1 MARAAVTFVCALA
14 LALGLLL
21 AVPPW
26 VQAEALDP
34 RLDAATRLYREEGA
48 EQALPVFEKLAAE
61 FAQGS
66 RTHDH
71 AAALH
76 YVGECHWR
84 LGNYAEAHRF
94 LDRALKIERVAGDRL
109 GEGKTLNVLGLLSW
123 DEGSYDAAIAS
134 FRKAGEIARAAG
146 DRKLE
151 GSSLNNLSLVYDEQ
165 GDYDTSL
172 KQYRRVLE
180 LYRQVDFPRGLGD
193 TLGNIGGVHLLL
205 GQFREALGYYQQ
217 ALRISE
223 QLESRPAMSQD
234 HGNIGL
240 CLLGLGEVDAAI
252 GHLDQ
257 AIELAQQAGMRQDQ
271 AYWFRVKG
279 NGFVEKGHYDLAL
292 LNYRAAL
299 AVYERVGA
307 KAEFLETLHD
317 SGRLHLLLGDSASA
331 EQDFQRALEMARTI
345 GLERGVTL
353 NLVALGDLELRRER
367 PDAAIGLYD
376 EARRR
381 AAEAGVQHAHALAL
395 LRLARVSRARQQ
407 LDQAAVQ
414 TDGALAIARRIGG
427 RNLEAE
433 ALYSRAELARVQ
445 RRFDA
450 ALQQY
455 QAAETAQARIG
466 DPELLW
472 QIHLGRARA
481 QEASGNVGAAIA
493 SLEAAVRLIEGV
505 RGRLQEPRFRS
516 GYVEDKFEVYL
527 ELMRLQLGQGRTGDA
542 FTTAERLRARSFV
555 EQLGGR
561 ATTPLTIDDR
571 RKELELRERVR
582 GLQRSLEDTGED
594 GAPAY
599 PERARN
605 RFSQELAHAEKQY
618 AAFLDDH
625 ARIHAAAGAAP
636 TVQAIQ
642 RRLAPDE
649 GLVEYVVGPANV
661 IAFVLTSR
669 EMQVATLPLRE
680 SDVTARIELLR
691 DLVRRP
697 GDDHW
702 MKPAARLS
710 VELFDPLERPGWLD
724 GVTRLYLV
732 PHGVLTYL
740 PFALLPRSSA
750 RAGDLL
756 VDRYTIAYLPAA
768 AALLRP
774 PTAVGDT
781 RSLLAVAPSR
791 GGLRHAPEEAR
802 AVDALFRP
810 HARMLI
816 GAEATESR
824 FKQVAGE
831 FRMLHLATHGHFNR
845 TSPLLSG
852 LELEADA
859 GDDGIL
865 RVHEILDLPLQANL
879 VTLSACDT
887 ALGSGYFADTPAGDE
902 FVALNR
908 AFLAAGS
915 ASVMATLWQVD
926 DEASVSLMKQ
936 FYGRLRTSIA
946 EGDAANALALAQ
958 RSLRRSPQLGH
969 PYYWAA
975 YVVIGEGASQGG
987 VARNSVGRTS

>member
-1 MARAAVTFVCALA
+1 MAPTTIKFVRA

-21 AVPPW
+21 AAPPW
-26 VQAEALDP
+26 ARAAALDP
-34 RLDAATRLYREEGA
+34 RLEAATQLYREEGA
-48 EQALPVFEKLAAE
+48 GKALPEFEKLAGE
-61 FAQGS
+61 FARGS

-76 YVGECHWR
+76 YIGECHWR
-84 LGNYAEAHRF
+84 LGDFADARRF
-94 LDRALKIERVAGDRL
+94 LERALQLERAAGDRL
-109 GEGKTLNVLGLLSW
+109 SEGKTLNVLGLLAW
-123 DEGSYDAAIAS
+123 DEGNYDAAIAN
-134 FRKAGEIARAAG
+134 FRKAGELARAAG

-172 KQYRRVLE
+172 EQYRQVLA
-180 LYRQVDFPRGLGD
+180 LYRDVDFPRGVGD

-205 GQFREALGYYQQ
+205 GQFREALAYYQQ

-223 QLESRPAMSQD
+223 QLESRAAMSQD

-279 NGFVEKGHYDLAL
+279 NGLVDKGRYDLGL

-299 AVYERVGA
+299 VIYERVGA

-317 SGRLHLLLGDSASA
+317 SGRLHLLLGDAASA
-331 EQDFQRALEMARTI
+331 EQDFRRALEMARAI
-345 GLERGVTL
+345 GLERGITL

-367 PDAAIGLYD
+367 PDAAIELYD

-381 AAEAGVQHAHALAL
+381 AAEAGVQHALALAL
-395 LRLARVSRARQQ
+395 LRLARVSRAQRK
-407 LDQAAVQ
+407 LDQAAAQ
-414 TDGALAIARRIGG
+414 TDDALAIARSIGG
-427 RNLEAE
+427 RDLESE

-445 RRFDA
+445 RRFDT

-455 QAAETAQARIG
+455 REAENAQSRIG

-472 QIHLGRARA
+472 QVLLGRARA
-481 QEASGNVGAAIA
+481 QEASGNVSGAIA
-493 SLEAAVRLIEGV
+493 SLEAAVQLIEGV

-516 GYVEDKFEVYL
+516 GYIEDKFEVYL
-527 ELMRLQLGQGRTGDA
+527 ELMRLQLKQGRTEDA
-542 FTTAERLRARSFV
+542 FSTAERLRARSFV

-561 ATTPLTIDDR
+561 ATVPLTVDDR
-571 RKELELRERVR
+571 RKEIELRERVR
-582 GLQRSLEDTGED
+582 GLQQSLEDTDES

-599 PERARN
+599 PERAIN
-605 RFSQELAHAEKQY
+605 RFSQELARAEKEY

-625 ARIHAAAGAAP
+625 ARSHGAIGVVP
-636 TVQAIQ
+636 TAQAIQ
-642 RRLAPDE
+642 RRLAPDQ
-649 GLVEYVVGPANV
+649 GLVEYVVGPESV
-661 IAFVLTSR
+661 IVFVLTTR
-669 EMQVATLPLRE
+669 AMQVKTLPLRE
-680 SDVTARIELLR
+680 PDVAARIDLLR
-691 DLVRRP
+691 DLIRRP
-697 GDDHW
+697 GDDRW
-702 MKPAARLS
+702 RKPAARLS
-710 VELFDPLERPGWLD
+710 TQLLEPVDRAGWLY
-724 GVTRLYLV
+724 GVRRLYVV

-740 PFALLPRSSA
+740 PFAVLPLPA
-750 RAGDLL
+750 AADGALL

-768 AALLRP
+768 AALLRVP
-774 PTAVGDT
+774 SAIDDR
-781 RSLLAVAPSR
+781 RSLLAVAPAR
-791 GGLRHAPEEAR
+791 GGLRHTPEEAR
-802 AVDALFRP
+802 AIDALFQP
-810 HARMLI
+810 HARTLI
-816 GAEATESR
+816 GAEATEGR
-824 FKQVAGE
+824 FKRMAGE
-831 FRMLHLATHGHFNR
+831 FRMLHLATHGYFNR
-845 TSPLLSG
+845 SSPLLSG
-852 LELEADA
+852 LELEADE

-865 RVHEILDLPLQANL
+865 RVHEILDLPLQASL

-926 DEASVSLMKQ
+926 DAASVSLMKQ
-936 FYGRLRTSIA
+936 FYGRLRTSVV
-946 EGDAANALALAQ
+946 EGDAANALAQAQ
-958 RSLRRSPQLGH
+958 RALRRSPQHGH

-975 YVVIGEGASQGG
+975 YVVIGEGTPPAG
-987 VARNSVGRTS
+987 VEGKSVGRTS

>member
-1 MARAAVTFVCALA
+1 MAPTIARLVRALA
-14 LALGLLL
+14 CTLML
-21 AVPPW
+21 AVSSW
-26 VQAEALDP
+26 AQAESLDP
-34 RLDAATRLYREEGA
+34 RIEAATQLYREQGA
-48 EQALPVFEKLAAE
+48 EKALPVFEQLAGE
-61 FAQGS
+61 FARGS
-66 RTHDH
+66 RSHDQ

-84 LGNYAEAHRF
+84 LGNFADARRF
-94 LDRALKIERVAGDRL
+94 LEQALQLERGSGDRL

-123 DEGSYDAAIAS
+123 DEGNYDAAIAN
-134 FRKAGEIARAAG
+134 FRRAGEFARAAG
-146 DRKLE
+146 DKKLE

-180 LYRQVDFPRGLGD
+180 LYRDVDFPRGVGD

-217 ALRISE
+217 ALVISE
-223 QLESRPAMSQD
+223 QLESKAAMSQD

-240 CLLGLGEVDAAI
+240 CLLGLGDVDAAI

-279 NGFVEKGHYDLAL
+279 NGLVDKGRYDLAL

-299 AVYERVGA
+299 AIYERVDA
-307 KAEFLETLHD
+307 KAELLETLHD
-317 SGRLHLLLGDSASA
+317 SGRLHLLLGDAASA
-331 EQDFQRALEMARTI
+331 EHDLRRALEMARTI
-345 GLERGVTL
+345 GLERGITL
-353 NLVALGDLELRRER
+353 NLVALGDLEFRRQRAET
-367 PDAAIGLYD
+367 AVALYD
-376 EARRR
+376 EARQR
-381 AAEAGVQHAHALAL
+381 AAAAGVQHAQALAL
-395 LRLARVSRARQQ
+395 LRLARVNRAQQ
-407 LDQAAVQ
+407 RLEQASKQ
-414 TDGALAIARRIGG
+414 TDEALAIARKISG
-427 RNLEAE
+427 RDLESE
-433 ALYSRAELARVQ
+433 ALYSQAELARAQ
-445 RRFDA
+445 RRFDRA
-450 ALQQY
+450 RVQSR
-455 QAAETAQARIG
+455 AAETAQSSIG

-472 QIHLGRARA
+472 QILLGRARA
-481 QEASGNVGAAIA
+481 QEAGGDVSGAIV
-493 SLEAAVRLIEGV
+493 SLEAAARLIEGV
-505 RGRLQEPRFRS
+505 RGRLQETRYRS

-527 ELMRLQLGQGRTGDA
+527 ELMRLQLKQGRPEDA
-542 FTTAERLRARSFV
+542 FSTAERLRARSFV

-561 ATTPLTIDDR
+561 ATVPLNAGDR

-582 GLQRSLEDTGED
+582 GLQRSLADTGDD

-599 PERARN
+599 PERAMS
-605 RFSQELAHAEKQY
+605 RFSQELARAEKEY

-625 ARIHAAAGAAP
+625 ARVHAASGAAP
-636 TVQAIQ
+636 TAQSVRQ
-642 RRLAPDE
+642 RLAPDQ
-649 GLVEYVVGPANV
+649 GLIEYVVGPEHV

-669 EMQVATLPLRE
+669 AMQVKTWPLRE
-680 SDVTARIELLR
+680 PDVAARIELLR

-702 MKPAARLS
+702 RKPAARLS
-710 VELFDPLERPGWLD
+710 EALLDPIEQSGWLD

-732 PHGVLTYL
+732 PHGVLTYV
-740 PFALLPRSSA
+740 PFALLPRSAATDS
-750 RAGDLL
+750 DLL
-756 VDRYTIAYLPAA
+756 VDRYTITHLPAA
-768 AALLRP
+768 AALLRASP
-774 PTAVGDT
+774 GVDRK

-802 AVDALFRP
+802 AIDALFRP
-810 HARMLI
+810 NARTLI
-816 GAEATESR
+816 GAEATEGR
-824 FKQVAGE
+824 FKRIAGDYQ
-831 FRMLHLATHGHFNR
+831 MLHLATHGHFNR

-852 LELEADA
+852 LELEAD
-859 GDDGIL
+859 GGEDGIL

-926 DEASVSLMKQ
+926 DKASVALMKQ
-936 FYGRLRTSIA
+936 FYGRLRTSID
-946 EGDAANALALAQ
+946 EGNAASALAQ
-958 RSLRRSPQLGH
+958 AQRALRRSTQLGH

-975 YVVIGEGASQGG
+975 YIVVGQGG
-987 VARNSVGRTS
+987 PQGVAAGQAAGRTS

>member
-1 MARAAVTFVCALA
+1 MASTTSSFVRA

-26 VQAEALDP
+26 ARAEALDP
-34 RLDAATRLYREEGA
+34 RLEAATQLYREDGA
-48 EQALPVFEKLAAE
+48 EKALPVFEKLAGE
-61 FAQGS
+61 FAHGS
-66 RTHDH
+66 PSRDH

-84 LGNYAEAHRF
+84 LGNFPDARRF
-94 LDRALKIERVAGDRL
+94 LDRALQLERAAGDRL
-109 GEGKTLNVLGLLSW
+109 SEGKTLNVLGLLAW
-123 DEGSYDAAIAS
+123 DEGNYDAAIAN
-134 FRKAGEIARAAG
+134 FRKAGEIARVAG
-146 DRKLE
+146 DKKLE

-172 KQYRRVLE
+172 KQYRQVLE
-180 LYRQVDFPRGLGD
+180 LYRDVNFPRGVGD

-223 QLESRPAMSQD
+223 QLESKAAMSQD

-257 AIELAQQAGMRQDQ
+257 AIDLAQQAGMRQDQ

-279 NGFVEKGHYDLAL
+279 NGLVDKGRYDLAL

-299 AVYERVGA
+299 ATYERVGA
-307 KAEFLETLHD
+307 KAELLETLHD
-317 SGRLHLLLGDSASA
+317 SGRLHLLLGDAASA
-331 EQDFQRALEMARTI
+331 EQDFRRALEMARAI
-345 GLERGVTL
+345 GLERGITL

-367 PDAAIGLYD
+367 PDAAVELYD

-381 AAEAGVQHAHALAL
+381 AAAAGVQHALALSL
-395 LRLARVSRARQQ
+395 LRLARVNRGQQ
-407 LDQAAVQ
+407 RPEQASAQ
-414 TDGALAIARRIGG
+414 TDEALAIARRIGA
-427 RNLEAE
+427 RDLEAE
-433 ALYSRAELARVQ
+433 ALYSQAELARAQ
-445 RRFDA
+445 RRLDR
-450 ALQQY
+450 ALEQY
-455 QAAETAQARIG
+455 RAAENAQSRIG

-481 QEASGNVGAAIA
+481 EEASGNVTGAIA
-493 SLEAAVRLIEGV
+493 SLEAAVQLIEGV

-516 GYVEDKFEVYL
+516 GYVDDKFEVYL
-527 ELMRLQLGQGRTGDA
+527 ELMRLQLKQGRVEDA
-542 FTTAERLRARSFV
+542 FSTAERLRARSFV

-561 ATTPLTIDDR
+561 ATVPLDAGER
-571 RKELELRERVR
+571 RKEAELRERVR
-582 GLQRSLEDTGED
+582 GLQQSLEVANED
-594 GAPAY
+594 GSPAY
-599 PERARN
+599 PERAMN
-605 RFSQELAHAEKQY
+605 RFSQELARAEKEY
-618 AAFLDDH
+618 AGFLDDH
-625 ARIHAAAGAAP
+625 ARVGASGGAAP
-636 TVQAIQ
+636 TAQAIR
-642 RRLAPDE
+642 RRLAPDQ

-669 EMQVATLPLRE
+669 AMQVTTLPLRE
-680 SDVTARIELLR
+680 SDIAARIELLR

-702 MKPAARLS
+702 RKPAARLAA
-710 VELFDPLERPGWLD
+710 ELFDPLERAGWLD

-740 PFALLPRSSA
+740 PFALLPKSA
-750 RAGDLL
+750 AREGDVL

-768 AALLRP
+768 AALLRAP
-774 PTAVGDT
+774 ASAGATK
-781 RSLLAVAPSR
+781 SLLAVAPSR
-791 GGLRHAPEEAR
+791 GGLRHAPEEVR
-802 AVDALFRP
+802 AVDALFQP

-824 FKQVAGE
+824 FRQLAGD
-831 FRMLHLATHGHFNR
+831 FRMLHLATHGYFNR

-852 LELEADA
+852 LELEADTVE
-859 GDDGIL
+859 DGML

-915 ASVMATLWQVD
+915 AAVMATLWQVD
-926 DEASVSLMKQ
+926 DQASVALMKQ
-936 FYGRLRTSIA
+936 FYGRLRTSVD
-946 EGDAANALALAQ
+946 GGNAANALALAQ
-958 RSLRRSPQLGH
+958 RALRRSPQLGH

-975 YVVIGEGASQGG
+975 YVVIGDGTSQVG
-987 VARNSVGRTS
+987 VATNSVGRTS